1 MYRIQDQKG
10 PEAEMSKV
18 RGTMDIQGGKNIK
31 EKDWKTKQGPV
42 REALVC
48 WLGYDESYDSWEP
61 MSVLDTFRHA

>member
-31 EKDWKTKQGPV
+31 EKD
-42 REALVC
+42 
-48 WLGYDESYDSWEP
+48 
-61 MSVLDTFRHA
+61 